1 MDSWEDARL
10 EAAVRQS
17 LERDPN
23 MAGSHLQVEVKAGR
37 VRLRGFVRS
46 TRQRDRAFSV
56 ARNFGGTEGVEGDL
70 LLTP

>member
-10 EAAVRQS
+10 EAAVRRS

-23 MAGSHLQVEVKAGR
+23 MAGSRLQVEVKAGR

-56 ARNFGGTEGVEGDL
+56 ARNFGGTESVEGDL